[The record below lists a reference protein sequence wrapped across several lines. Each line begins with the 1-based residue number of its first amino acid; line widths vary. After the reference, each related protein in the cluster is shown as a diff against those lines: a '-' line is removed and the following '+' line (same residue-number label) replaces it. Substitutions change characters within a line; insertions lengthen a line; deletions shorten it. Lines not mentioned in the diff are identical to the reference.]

1 MIVRHKR
8 TFASAAE
15 TFISNPRDKAQLQ
28 GASPANARLAEHVAS
43 IMEITSSNLL
53 DSALCYNSNVKNID
67 TRAMHISILIT
78 SRHSGKLRSISKLC
92 CDKRLHGA
100 VNSFTLR

>member
-67 TRAMHISILIT
+67 TRTMHISILIT